1 MHTVIACYVRTLAS
15 LRNRLAPAADTQGW
29 GRARE
34 RNSKDTPYVCC
45 CNAFKIVLALSL
57 VDRRSS
63 PLTRQGGHVLQ
74 HRQPG
79 ASLRFVE
86 SIQRSDHRTA
96 AKRPLSLCE
105 KGHHAGG
112 AETPHWGLRQ
122 GRYLSRKAG
131 SVLYPEWYP
140 DISGMPAA
148 YELAPRRRLT
158 RKRSTEHQPPLWC
171 TAPSWYAYKCA
182 SIRLAAQLA
191 APRRLHDDEARE
203 TAQ

>member
-1 MHTVIACYVRTLAS
+1 MYVHTLAS

-34 RNSKDTPYVCC
+34 HDSKDTRYVCC
-45 CNAFKIVLALSL
+45 CNAFKIVLASSM

-96 AKRPLSLCE
+96 AKRPLSLRE
-105 KGHHAGG
+105 EGHHAGG
-112 AETPHWGLRQ
+112 AETPHWGFASRTVSVQESRIRLVS
-122 GRYLSRKAG
+122 GVVSGYIRYA
-131 SVLYPEWYP
+131 
-140 DISGMPAA
+140 SGVRATSSTADTKEVHGAPAA
-148 YELAPRRRLT
+148 AVMHGTFLVRIQVCLHTLGRPT
-158 RKRSTEHQPPLWC
+158 GGST
-171 TAPSWYAYKCA
+171 
-182 SIRLAAQLA
+182 A
-191 APRRLHDDEARE
+191 APRR
-203 TAQ
+203 